1 MAKFIVR
8 RLAYTVAVVVLVTLF
23 VFVLSRQ
30 SGDPRHLFLS
40 EMTTQK
46 QWDDWGREMGL
57 DRPVIIQYWV
67 WIAKAAH
74 GDFGESVQQRRP
86 ALDVVV
92 ERVPATLEL
101 AAGAFIFAVAT
112 GIPLGV
118 LSAIQ
123 RGSILDYAAR
133 TFALLGQALPVFW
146 LGLLLILLFSVC
158 LDWLP
163 TSRRGGIDHLVLPS
177 IALGWLFASSFLRLT
192 RSAMLE
198 VLDSEFIKLA
208 RAKGISGRSVIWKHA
223 FRNALI
229 PTLTFAGLLI
239 AALITGAVVT
249 ETVFSWPGL
258 GQLAVNSVFQL
269 DFPVMTTIV
278 FFITLGYL
286 AMALLIDLAYAF
298 IDPRI
303 RYA

>member
-1 MAKFIVR
+1 MLKFILK
-8 RLAYTVAVVVLVTLF
+8 RLAYTLAVIVIATLF

-40 EMTTQK
+40 EMTSQK
-46 QWDDWGREMGL
+46 QWDDWGRDMGL
-57 DRPVIIQYWV
+57 DRPVIVQYWL
-67 WIAKAAH
+67 WLGKAAR

-101 AAGAFIFAVAT
+101 AAGAFIFAIVT
-112 GIPLGV
+112 GMPLGV
-118 LSAIQ
+118 LSAVW

-146 LGLLLILLFSVC
+146 LGLLLILFFSVR

-163 TSRRGGIDHLVLPS
+163 TSRRGGIDHLILPS
-177 IALGWLFASSFLRLT
+177 ISLGWLFASSFLRLT

-208 RAKGISGRSVIWKHA
+208 RAKGVSGRSVIWKHA

>member
-1 MAKFIVR
+1 MVKFIVR
-8 RLAYTVAVVVLVTLF
+8 RLAYTVAVLLLATAL

-46 QWDDWGREMGL
+46 QWDEWGREMGL
-57 DRPVIIQYWV
+57 DRPVVVQYGIWLS
-67 WIAKAAH
+67 KAVR
-74 GDFGESVQQRRP
+74 GDFGESVQQRKP
-86 ALDVVV
+86 ALDVVI

-101 AAGAFIFAVAT
+101 GAGAFIFAMVT

-118 LSAIQ
+118 LSAVR
-123 RGSILDYAAR
+123 RGSIIDYVAR
-133 TFALLGQALPVFW
+133 TFALVGQALPVFW
-146 LGLLLILLFSVC
+146 LGLLLILFFAVRLE
-158 LDWLP
+158 WLP
-163 TSRRGGIDHLVLPS
+163 TSRRGGLDHLILPS
-177 IALGWLFASSFLRLT
+177 ISLGWLFASSFLRLT

-198 VLDSEFIKLA
+198 ILDSEYIKFA
-208 RAKGISGRSVIWKHA
+208 RSKGVSNRMIIWKHA
-223 FRNALI
+223 FRNAVI

-239 AALITGAVVT
+239 AGLITGAVVT

-258 GQLAVNSVFQL
+258 GLLAVNSVFQL
-269 DFPVMTTIV
+269 DFPVMTAVV

-286 AMALLIDLAYAF
+286 IVAFLIDISYAL

-303 RYA
+303 RFT